1 MSGPGRQLNA
11 GPFGPLLRGTVVWLA
26 IIVGESVNGTVRE
39 LFITPRLGDFR
50 ARRVGFAI
58 ALVLISLITFF
69 SIKWIRARSYP
80 QTMIIGLVWV
90 ILMFCFEVSLGRF
103 AAGFSW
109 DRIAQ
114 DYDVTRGGLMFF
126 GLAYLALAPTIAYRI
141 RR

>member
-1 MSGPGRQLNA
+1 MSGLNA
-11 GPFGPLLRGTVVWLA
+11 GPAGPLLRSTVIWLA
-26 IIVGESVNGTVRE
+26 IIVSESVNGTIRE
-39 LFITPRLGDFR
+39 LFITPELGDLR

-58 ALVLISLITFF
+58 GLVLISLITLF
-69 SIKWIRARSYP
+69 SIKWIRARSYL
-80 QTMIIGLVWV
+80 QTMIVGLVWAF
-90 ILMFCFEVSLGRF
+90 LTFCFEMSLGRYV
-103 AAGFSW
+103 AGFSW